1 MKKTDNSQDCAVQY
15 WWNQDLNISQQ
26 QTNALSFILKDV
38 VSYLCYAQHSQRYLR
53 QAPHT
58 HKGTWKICGCLYN
71 CTSAV
76 HKTVCQKQDVQLHKQ
91 KSSHTLQN
99 MSNCQLAKGWGVDK
113 KNTTTKNLKQLY
125 QRPIKTPNKKW
136 PPREKGTLC
145 PPHRPPMLGLPRVH
159 TYTASLYLVPKQ
171 PAAMEQVRLI
181 SRVGKA
187 CTYYPLIALLY
198 PPQRRRAR
206 FRDSPS
212 WTSS

>member
-1 MKKTDNSQDCAVQY
+1 MKKTDHSQDCAVQY

-113 KNTTTKNLKQLY
+113 KTQQPKISSNCINGQSKLQTKSGLQGK
-125 QRPIKTPNKKW
+125 
-136 PPREKGTLC
+136 REPFAHLTDHQCQDFLGTLQSKGTY
-145 PPHRPPMLGLPRVH
+145 VH
-159 TYTASLYLVPKQ
+159 SQPVP
-171 PAAMEQVRLI
+171 
-181 SRVGKA
+181 
-187 CTYYPLIALLY
+187 CT
-198 PPQRRRAR
+198 
-206 FRDSPS
+206 
-212 WTSS
+212 